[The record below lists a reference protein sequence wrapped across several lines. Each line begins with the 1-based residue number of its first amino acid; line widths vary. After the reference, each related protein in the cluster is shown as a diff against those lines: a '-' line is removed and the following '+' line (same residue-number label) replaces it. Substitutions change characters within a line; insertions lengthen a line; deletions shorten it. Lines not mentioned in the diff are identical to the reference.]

1 MRFLYLVVIVCVC
14 VFLSVEKFNEKIIIF
29 FNNNNKKKINNICF
43 EGDLDREDLYGYKSI
58 KFFVVVSLA
67 LFKKKIVVVDNM
79 RLPYLENKI
88 LAKRHTYILWLYEKL
103 CHIL

>member
-1 MRFLYLVVIVCVC
+1 MRKLL
-14 VFLSVEKFNEKIIIF
+14 F
-29 FNNNNKKKINNICF
+29 FPTTTTRKKINNICF
-43 EGDLDREDLYGYKSI
+43 EGDLDIEKISMDTNQSN
-58 KFFVVVSLA
+58 FFVVSLA